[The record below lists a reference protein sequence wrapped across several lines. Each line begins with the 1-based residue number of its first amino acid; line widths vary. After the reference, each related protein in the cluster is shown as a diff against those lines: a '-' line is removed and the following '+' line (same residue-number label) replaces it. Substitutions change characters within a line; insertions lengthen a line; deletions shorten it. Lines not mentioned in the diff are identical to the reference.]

1 VETQKLKEKLFISHL
16 RKWKWNTNS
25 ALRGTGGNILEPRQ
39 KVMAI
44 LIGVAI
50 VTLSVQVV
58 TASTDCPTCKVVY
71 DGVLTENNGASAP
84 HDATNAGPL
93 SLLDPSTA
101 FTSPSQV
108 NIADTVLKLL

>member
-1 VETQKLKEKLFISHL
+1 
-16 RKWKWNTNS
+16 
-25 ALRGTGGNILEPRQ
+25 
-39 KVMAI
+39 MAI
-44 LIGVAI
+44 LIGAALI
-50 VTLSVQVV
+50 TLSVQVV
-58 TASTDCPTCKVVY
+58 TASTDCPNCKVVY
-71 DGVLTENNGASAP
+71 YNDVMTINNGASAP

>member
-1 VETQKLKEKLFISHL
+1 
-16 RKWKWNTNS
+16 
-25 ALRGTGGNILEPRQ
+25 
-39 KVMAI
+39 MAI

-58 TASTDCPTCKVVY
+58 TASTDCPNCKVVY
-71 DGVLTENNGASAP
+71 DGVMTVNNGASAP
-84 HDATNAGPL
+84 QDATNVGPL

>member
-1 VETQKLKEKLFISHL
+1 
-16 RKWKWNTNS
+16 
-25 ALRGTGGNILEPRQ
+25 
-39 KVMAI
+39 MAI

-50 VTLSVQVV
+50 VTLSVQVA

-71 DGVLTENNGASAP
+71 YGDSVMTVNNGASAP
-84 HDATNAGPL
+84 QDATNVGPL

>member
-1 VETQKLKEKLFISHL
+1 
-16 RKWKWNTNS
+16 
-25 ALRGTGGNILEPRQ
+25 
-39 KVMAI
+39 MAI

-50 VTLSVQVV
+50 VTLSIQVV

-71 DGVLTENNGASAP
+71 DGVVTANNGASTQQ
-84 HDATNAGPL
+84 DANNVGPL

>member
-1 VETQKLKEKLFISHL
+1 
-16 RKWKWNTNS
+16 
-25 ALRGTGGNILEPRQ
+25 
-39 KVMAI
+39 MAI

-50 VTLSVQVV
+50 VTLSIQVV
-58 TASTDCPTCKVVY
+58 TASTDCPTCKVVNY

-84 HDATNAGPL
+84 HDATNVGPL

>member
-1 VETQKLKEKLFISHL
+1 
-16 RKWKWNTNS
+16 
-25 ALRGTGGNILEPRQ
+25 
-39 KVMAI
+39 MAI

>member
-1 VETQKLKEKLFISHL
+1 MK
-16 RKWKWNTNS
+16 
-25 ALRGTGGNILEPRQ
+25 PRQ

-50 VTLSVQVV
+50 VTLSIQVV
-58 TASTDCPTCKVVY
+58 TASTDCPTCKVVNY
-71 DGVLTENNGASAP
+71 DGGMTVNNGASAP
-84 HDATNAGPL
+84 QDANNVGPI

>member
-1 VETQKLKEKLFISHL
+1 M
-16 RKWKWNTNS
+16 
-25 ALRGTGGNILEPRQ
+25 EPRQ
-39 KVMAI
+39 KILAI

-71 DGVLTENNGASAP
+71 NDGVVTANNGASTQQ
-84 HDATNAGPL
+84 DANNVGPL